1 MFKKILALTVPMA
14 LSLQANASAFDSLE
28 TQEMQN
34 KAVVLLR
41 EKANAG
47 KITMRGDVHSYEKL
61 SDILKALD
69 VYENELLEALEAGAD
84 IEALKGPVKSVE
96 TKCAVRSQNLATCGI
111 MITYRPLGET
121 YIEFSAI
128 LDGNQ
133 NVVDV
138 GSVAEISRGD

>member
-47 KITMRGDVHSYEKL
+47 EITMRGDVHSYEKL

-69 VYENELLEALEAGAD
+69 VYENELLEALSTGAD
-84 IEALKGPVKSVE
+84 IEALNGPVKSVE
-96 TKCAVRSQNLATCGI
+96 TKCAVRSQTLATCGI

-128 LDGNQ
+128 LDANKT
-133 NVVDV
+133 VVDV